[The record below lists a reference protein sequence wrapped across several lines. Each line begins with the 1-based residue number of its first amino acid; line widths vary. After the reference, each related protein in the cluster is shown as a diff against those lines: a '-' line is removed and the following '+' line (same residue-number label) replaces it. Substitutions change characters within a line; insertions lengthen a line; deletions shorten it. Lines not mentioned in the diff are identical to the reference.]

1 MSEGQ
6 TATNQQTGQRVV
18 MRGGQ
23 WVPLGGPSNAPA
35 QTPPSR
41 YVAPIIGEPK
51 PLEPLEISREK
62 RSERDSDLNNE
73 NTDFDNAGTLRDDFE
88 RLPSVTAYRTS
99 VPMYATALKTQ
110 PIPEGDLTLI
120 KAYAKLTDPTTGVL
134 NGEGQAVAESSP
146 YFERTVQNL
155 QNQLD
160 ASGLLSS
167 RAREGLR
174 QELRSLMRNRNRAYI
189 ADRVTYKKRASA
201 RGFDPEEIVGPHA
214 GIPFQGEESDYIG
227 RPVPQL
233 DYNGNPVSDQ
243 IETST
248 RVGNDYE
255 GGNKIAGRGETSKL
269 IPIPPEMQGK
279 YNAWLD
285 AHGRGFDPQDYA
297 MMRMQLDRENNY
309 GVDPDTFSRY
319 LEEGKRIADPTSNVN
334 RTIPGVEAPM
344 SEAEQGVNNLV
355 QTPGGTVAANYFNQ
369 AALGAPQALAGQ
381 EGYDAMSAL
390 NERRPVSAFA
400 GAMAGGITGAKGL
413 GVGSEAVSRALGFG
427 PEAARML
434 ANPVTQNALA
444 GGAVGFTTAPEGQG
458 AQNALIGAGVA
469 GGLTKGL
476 NVLAPAVSARAANFV
491 NRRASAKAPP
501 ANAAEVVAAG
511 QAENVPVSRPMVD
524 PTKRNDVIALRS
536 RPGGAGVI
544 ERGLDSTTNAI
555 EARTAALGRGGTAR
569 DTDITGEA
577 FQKAVER
584 TNKNAKARVDGIYS
598 QYRKATGDPPVEAT
612 NALKAIDDE
621 IADLSK
627 AKEPNSE
634 EINYLKKIRSVFAP
648 PAPVKTGIL
657 DASGKDI
664 TRPGQGLTA
673 ETLRSMQQ
681 DVRGQLSTFGLE
693 QTRADARLTRVFKA
707 AQADLETAMKD
718 NPQGLALLKA
728 GNRAH
733 RERKIYVKAI
743 VNQIVGKESTGID
756 DLAGRID
763 PDVAFR
769 KIQSWA
775 KPGGK
780 GNSLAAAWR
789 SLNQSEAND
798 VAATVAAN
806 LGRDKAGDFSPALLV
821 SQAANLSPKA
831 RHIAFGP
838 DGAESLGNLIKL
850 SKARSSVP
858 YNTSGSGV
866 ATNYRNFVVEAV
878 LGGLTTTA
886 AVVGGGGLSSVL
898 AGAGVA
904 GAVSGVKAAGNNI
917 SARLLMNRDVSRW
930 LASAPKTQSP
940 AAIDAHFKRLSQIAA
955 REPVI
960 SGEIQTLQQR
970 LMDAAKGMSG
980 PAPAEDKQNTR

>member
-1 MSEGQ
+1 MPG
-6 TATNQQTGQRVV
+6 AFDD
-18 MRGGQ
+18 
-23 WVPLGGPSNAPA
+23 LIPA
-35 QTPPSR
+35 AQKPQSR
-41 YVAPIIGEPK
+41 YVAPIVGGTDPYKASAEARAQEDQARQRQLDELRAENERMRNASTAKGLEATGGVDASVEQGKAASFFNRASKANSELDRLIGEHNLDPDSMVGHTADAIAPGLTSK
-51 PLEPLEISREK
+51 FASDERNAARSVVRDFIS
-62 RSERDSDLNNE
+62 
-73 NTDFDNAGTLRDDFE
+73 ATLRYE
-88 RLPSVTAYRTS
+88 SGAAIPPS
-99 VPMYATALKTQ
+99 
-110 PIPEGDLTLI
+110 EF
-120 KAYAKLTDPTTGVL
+120 L
-134 NGEGQAVAESSP
+134 NQYQI
-146 YFERTVQNL
+146 YFPNP
-155 QNQLD
+155 D
-160 ASGLLSS
+160 AG
-167 RAREGLR
+167 
-174 QELRSLMRNRNRAYI
+174 
-189 ADRVTYKKRASA
+189 
-201 RGFDPEEIVGPHA
+201 PEEIATKARARQTAIEGLKIGAGPA
-214 GIPFQGEESDYIG
+214 AA
-227 RPVPQL
+227 RV
-233 DYNGNPVSDQ
+233 
-243 IETST
+243 ETSA

-390 NERRPVSAFA
+390 SERNPVSAFA

-427 PEAARML
+427 PDAARML

-476 NVLAPAVSARAANFV
+476 NVLAPAVSARAANFA
-491 NRRASAKAPP
+491 NSRAAAKSPP

-511 QAENVPVSRPMVD
+511 RAENVPVSRPMVD